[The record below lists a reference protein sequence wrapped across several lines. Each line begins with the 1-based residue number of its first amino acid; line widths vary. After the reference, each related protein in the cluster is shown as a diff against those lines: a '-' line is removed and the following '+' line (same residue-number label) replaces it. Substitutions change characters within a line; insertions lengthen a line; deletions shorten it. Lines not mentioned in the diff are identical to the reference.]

1 MSEVTV
7 SASIKINISMLVPDE
22 FIAQGPILNDD
33 RILELKNSITNSL
46 SSYFN
51 NQSITNI
58 TVERI

>member
-1 MSEVTV
+1 
-7 SASIKINISMLVPDE
+7 MLVPDE